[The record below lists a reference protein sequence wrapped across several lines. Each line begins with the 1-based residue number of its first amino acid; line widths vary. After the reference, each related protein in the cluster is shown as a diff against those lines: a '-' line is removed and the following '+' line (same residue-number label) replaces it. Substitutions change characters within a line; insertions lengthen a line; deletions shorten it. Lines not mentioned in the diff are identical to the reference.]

1 MDLSFLRP
9 LYEGSTAG
17 PRATWC
23 SAYLDVS
30 RDHPDAPTATRLRW
44 RQLAGQLREQGA
56 DEPTLD
62 AMGGVL
68 EALPD
73 DTGPKTASMPPGMP
87 SRPAGMAM
95 FARDGVVALT
105 VRLPSPPPRDVAVA
119 AALPHPLP
127 LAVQLGERVPW
138 LRVVVDRTG
147 ADLLAAPTGSVPRAM
162 RVPGPERYPLR
173 KAAPGGWSQPRYQ
186 RAAEETWDRNAA
198 RVSEVVGNLAAQVRA
213 RVLLLAG
220 DVRERALVAE
230 HLAEE
235 LPPGIR
241 VVQTDAGSRAEGAAE
256 QPLAE
261 ATDSAVRDE
270 AARQRDAV
278 LDAYRQECGR
288 ASRGMA
294 PTAASVGLPEVVEA
308 LREGKV
314 DTLLV
319 DPDELASAA
328 SAMDCRLWVG
338 VEPEQIGIDM
348 AELRAMGA
356 TEPWPERAE
365 DALLRTATSIE
376 ADLLAVSGDEAPL
389 VDGVGAYL
397 RYP

>member
-9 LYEGSTAG
+9 LYEASATGR
-17 PRATWC
+17 RATWC

-30 RDHPDAPTATRLRW
+30 RDRPDAPTALRLRW
-44 RQLAGQLREQGA
+44 RQLAGQLRAQGA
-56 DEPTLD
+56 DEATLD
-62 AMGGVL
+62 AMSGVL
-68 EALPD
+68 QALPD
-73 DTGPKTASMPPGMP
+73 ENGPMSASMPPGVP

-95 FARDGVVALT
+95 FARDGVVAL
-105 VRLPSPPPRDVAVA
+105 VVPLPAPPPRDVAVA

-147 ADLLAAPTGSVPRAM
+147 ADLLAAPTGSAPRAL
-162 RVPGPERYPLR
+162 RVPGPDRYPLR

-198 RVSEVVGNLAAQVRA
+198 RVSEVVGDLAAQVRA

-241 VVQTDAGSRAEGAAE
+241 VVQTGAGSRAEGAAE

-270 AARQRDAV
+270 AARQRGEV
-278 LDAYRQECGR
+278 LDAYRRERGR

-294 PTAASVGLPEVVEA
+294 QTAASAGLPGVVEA

-319 DPDELASAA
+319 DPDGLAS
-328 SAMDCRLWVG
+328 SMDCRLWIG
-338 VEPEQIGIDM
+338 VEPEQIGI
-348 AELRAMGA
+348 AVEELQAMGA
-356 TEPWPERAE
+356 TEPWPERVE
-365 DALLRTATSIE
+365 DALLRTATSTE
-376 ADLLAVSGDEAPL
+376 ADLLAVRGDEAPL

>member
-1 MDLSFLRP
+1 
-9 LYEGSTAG
+9 
-17 PRATWC
+17 
-23 SAYLDVS
+23 
-30 RDHPDAPTATRLRW
+30 
-44 RQLAGQLREQGA
+44 
-56 DEPTLD
+56 
-62 AMGGVL
+62 
-68 EALPD
+68 
-73 DTGPKTASMPPGMP
+73 
-87 SRPAGMAM
+87 
-95 FARDGVVALT
+95 
-105 VRLPSPPPRDVAVA
+105 
-119 AALPHPLP
+119 
-127 LAVQLGERVPW
+127 VQLGERVPW

-198 RVSEVVGNLAAQVRA
+198 RVSEVVGDLAGQVRA

-220 DVRERALVAE
+220 DVRERALVAQ

-270 AARQRDAV
+270 AARQRGEV
-278 LDAYRQECGR
+278 LDAYRRERGR

-294 PTAASVGLPEVVEA
+294 RTAASAGLPDVVEA

-319 DPDELASAA
+319 DPNGLAS
-328 SAMDCRLWVG
+328 SMDCRLWVG
-338 VEPEQIGIDM
+338 IEPEQIGIDM

>member
-9 LYEGSTAG
+9 LYEASATGR
-17 PRATWC
+17 RATWC
-23 SAYLDVS
+23 SAYLDIS
-30 RDHPDAPTATRLRW
+30 RDRPDAPTALRLRW
-44 RQLAGQLREQGA
+44 RQLAGQLRAQGA
-56 DEPTLD
+56 DEATLD
-62 AMGGVL
+62 AMSGVL
-68 EALPD
+68 QALPD
-73 DTGPKTASMPPGMP
+73 ENGPMSASMPPGVP

-95 FARDGVVALT
+95 FARDGVVAL
-105 VRLPSPPPRDVAVA
+105 VVPLPAPPPRDVAVA

-147 ADLLAAPTGSVPRAM
+147 ADLLAAPTGSAPRAL
-162 RVPGPERYPLR
+162 RVPGPDRYPLR
-173 KAAPGGWSQPRYQ
+173 QAAPGGWSQPRYQ

-198 RVSEVVGNLAAQVRA
+198 RVSEVVGDLAAQVRA

-270 AARQRDAV
+270 AARQRGEV
-278 LDAYRQECGR
+278 LDAYRRERGR

-294 PTAASVGLPEVVEA
+294 QTAASAGLPGVVEA

-319 DPDELASAA
+319 DPDGLAS
-328 SAMDCRLWVG
+328 SMDCRLWIG
-338 VEPEQIGIDM
+338 VEPEQIGI
-348 AELRAMGA
+348 AVEELQAMGA
-356 TEPWPERAE
+356 TEPWPERVE
-365 DALLRTATSIE
+365 DALLRTATSTE
-376 ADLLAVSGDEAPL
+376 ADLLAVRGDEAPL